1 VGYGTVGLSCQR
13 NGMWVLQVMG
23 SASNDPPLVVLLLL
37 RCYHEPLP
45 AAQASLLRM
54 HGLAVMR

>member
-1 VGYGTVGLSCQR
+1 
-13 NGMWVLQVMG
+13 MWVLQVMG
-23 SASNDPPLVVLLLL
+23 SASNDPPLVVVLL